1 MAYKVNRHGNAKI
14 RLSYKTKKAIRITL
28 IVLAAI
34 ALVGVVTLMILQ
46 MTGTINSL
54 GELGQDM
61 KAWFERLFDPIT
73 TVVEEVSE
81 VASEIA

>member
-34 ALVGVVTLMILQ
+34 ALVAVTTLMILQ

-54 GELGQDM
+54 GQFGQDM
-61 KAWFERLFDPIT
+61 KAWFERLFDPINPVAE
-73 TVVEEVSE
+73 VVALV
-81 VASEIA
+81 